1 MPGLER
7 PWQSVWPPEDQDD
20 LQRWLKTDS
29 PEFINWRFD
38 PSNFFNR
45 PWSSYTRNE
54 AAKTEQAYTILP
66 PNDPVPAA
74 DAQNEAIE
82 LKMAEDHAA
91 DFLTVLCSE
100 LDKQVQDR
108 QLPVFRGADP
118 RLGDNPLE
126 NPLLSGSLQCNGS
139 VLQVENGT
147 ALSNN
152 VDDVLSKR
160 YRLVNIWR
168 SVPPIT
174 HQDCPLALCD
184 YRTITKKE
192 YISTDVIFPRCCNE
206 GYDIQYSPAH
216 RWFYQKGMLMDEVIL
231 FKLDDSADGVAKCV
245 AHGAFNDPTANPGAA
260 HRASIEVRAIIPDG
274 N

>member
-1 MPGLER
+1 MP
-7 PWQSVWPPEDQDD
+7 
-20 LQRWLKTDS
+20 
-29 PEFINWRFD
+29 
-38 PSNFFNR
+38 
-45 PWSSYTRNE
+45 
-54 AAKTEQAYTILP
+54 
-66 PNDPVPAA
+66 
-74 DAQNEAIE
+74 
-82 LKMAEDHAA
+82 
-91 DFLTVLCSE
+91 
-100 LDKQVQDR
+100 
-108 QLPVFRGADP
+108 
-118 RLGDNPLE
+118 
-126 NPLLSGSLQCNGS
+126 
-139 VLQVENGT
+139 
-147 ALSNN
+147 
-152 VDDVLSKR
+152 
-160 YRLVNIWR
+160 LVNQTLHSIWR